1 MKNFTKIVNKLRKKE
16 KKRDWWKIK
25 IRTRTKKRLKVTED
39 TMWLNWSD
47 WTSHLSD
54 NPISAD
60 VLSVPGSGSPFSALR
75 STFPVPCLP
84 LCHCCLIMLLVN
96 FHTQLRLTTSKA
108 VSNLERK
115 TCQVAEHNNRCE
127 EGKIIIFLR
136 RVEVVSCLIHRYFV
150 FAIE

>member
-1 MKNFTKIVNKLRKKE
+1 
-16 KKRDWWKIK
+16 
-25 IRTRTKKRLKVTED
+25 
-39 TMWLNWSD
+39 MWLNWSD

-108 VSNLERK
+108 VSKLERK
-115 TCQVAEHNNRCE
+115 TCEVAEHNNRCE

-136 RVEVVSCLIHRYFV
+136 RVEVLSCLIHRYFV
-150 FAIE
+150 FAIEWINKIKQNKTDKQKNNSLIIQTTSKVNQNYHG